1 MEQQPTSSS
10 PHFIATLARISF
22 FNHKKI
28 FAMFLLASAAGLY
41 SLLAYPVFS
50 AGPATGLVFFL
61 VAFIMPMMLALML
74 RSFRKALTA
83 VVPAAAAM
91 LLMPL
96 TIFFSGAA
104 LLENQAVMFFP
115 VVLAMGSGINYF
127 LVNSY
132 FSERRKPTTAANA
145 IYLAYSRNGRPLLGM
160 YVLLVVSF
168 LSLFTLSETR
178 LLGVMTALALSY
190 SFVYTVLV
198 LPALLNIY
206 DLRRAAAALS
216 PLESSVLKYLE
227 AFDDIGPLA
236 SSLGVASHEVNAAAN
251 SLRKKGLLG
260 PYFFSFD
267 DPLVW
272 FMLIFS
278 YLAGSTLALGTFSA
292 AGIISMNFVSILLL
306 TLGVTVM
313 ANGTLAGRAAGPVLI
328 LASLYSVYQS
338 VPQGNFPLALLLAL
352 VGAGSA
358 ILASKGIL
366 VMVSN
371 VLAGAFYSA
380 VFTYSWLASGGA
392 PVPPVAWLLAI
403 AVVVFFVQLML
414 EEEVYVTL

>member
-1 MEQQPTSSS
+1 MEQQPAAP
-10 PHFIATLARISF
+10 PHFIATLARISL

-28 FAMFLLASAAGLY
+28 FALFLLVSAAGLY

-61 VAFIMPMMLALML
+61 VAVIMPMMLSLML

-83 VVPAAAAM
+83 VVPAVAAM
-91 LLMPL
+91 LLMQL

-104 LLENQAVMFFP
+104 LIENQAVMFFP
-115 VVLAMGSGINYF
+115 VVLAIGSGINYI

-145 IYLAYSRNGRPLLGM
+145 VYLAYSQNGRPLLGM
-160 YVLLVVSF
+160 YTLLVVSF
-168 LSLFTLSETR
+168 LSLSTLPETR

-190 SFVYTVLV
+190 SFLYTVLV

-206 DLRRAAAALS
+206 DTRRAAAALS
-216 PLESSVLKYLE
+216 PLESSVLKYLKM
-227 AFDDIGPLA
+227 FDYTGPLA
-236 SSLGVASHEVNAAAN
+236 SALGVASHDVNAAAN
-251 SLRKKGLLG
+251 SLKRKGLLG
-260 PYFFSFD
+260 PYFFSFG

-292 AGIISMNFVSILLL
+292 AGVLTMNFASILLL
-306 TLGVTVM
+306 TLGVSVM
-313 ANGTLAGRAAGPVLI
+313 ADGTLAGRIAGPVMI

-358 ILASKGIL
+358 ILASRGIL

-380 VFTYSWLASGGA
+380 VFAYGWLANGGA
-392 PVPPVAWLLAI
+392 AVPPVAWLLAI
-403 AVVVFFVQLML
+403 AVVVFFVQLVL
-414 EEEVYVTL
+414 EEEVYVTV